1 MKRII
6 NKIKQLAENSV
17 DIYLYGDIYDSW
29 WDEDSNSAAKLKDKL
44 LEFGNI
50 TEINLHINSLGG
62 DVIEGIAMF
71 NLLKQHQATVN
82 VYIDGFACSIASV
95 IAMAGD
101 KVYMPK
107 NAMMMI
113 HNCWT
118 YTEGNAKELRKTADD
133 LDKIMQSSI
142 ESYMSKINI
151 SEEELR
157 ELLDNE
163 TWLTAQECFDMG
175 FADELLPIS
184 EDIEQSAS
192 KSIMDLVKE
201 NESLKMQIKQDSNK
215 KPIDEIVE
223 EAIEKFADRLEKS
236 SNELLEE
243 VLKGNQR
250 EKPVG
255 LYNNKEDS
263 KPNMFESFFNG
274 IFKEN

>member
-151 SEEELR
+151 SEDELR

-223 EAIEKFADRLEKS
+223 EAIEKFTDRLEKS

-243 VLKGNQR
+243 VLKGNQQ

-255 LYNNKEDS
+255 LYNNKKDS

-274 IFKEN
+274 IFKEK